1 MVTPTT
7 SASATTSTTEVK
19 LPNGDV
25 AAFWTP
31 ESQPEKAPS
40 AETVR
45 KRAVCAASAPT
56 DFQIT
61 QVQMLLSR
69 GSSSEVVE
77 FEVCMN
83 SFTVT
88 GSNAPMDA
96 FGDAV
101 VADPLVIPQ
110 TGGDLDLVWMSFML
124 MLLGAGIF
132 VLGRRFQ

>member
-1 MVTPTT
+1 M
-7 SASATTSTTEVK
+7 
-19 LPNGDV
+19 PNGDV

-31 ESQPEKAPS
+31 ENQPDRAPS

-45 KRAVCAASAPT
+45 KRAVCAAASPE

-69 GSSSEVVE
+69 GSSSEVVD
-77 FEVCMN
+77 FEVCMK

-101 VADPLVIPQ
+101 VADPLALPA
-110 TGGDLDLVWMSFML
+110 TGGDINMVWTAFML
-124 MLLGAGIF
+124 LLFGAGIF